1 MIGTPIVIYY
11 WVNCIYMSIVRR
23 HMRHIALATLAI
35 LSISI
40 PGANMSAFALTSS
53 SEFESHTLTGDDL
66 KNNPMA
72 AKILAEIEFSKKQVA
87 QLEQDQKN
95 KDLNAQLI
103 EQQRSIA
110 KQLEDQAYQMLQLQS
125 ESTNPQN
132 AFNKFVAT
140 IPNDSVKQVFVGE
153 FDFMQK
159 RVNAGNIAMKQVLD
173 NGGSWDEAMQAFSQQ
188 AGIKRTEMVSVNRDL
203 NVQYGLADPT
213 IQASFDKNGMLPDDY
228 IKIPN
233 QVLDHART

>member
-1 MIGTPIVIYY
+1 MAI
-11 WVNCIYMSIVRR
+11 MRR
-23 HMRHIALATLAI
+23 HLRHIALATLAT

-40 PGANMSAFALTSS
+40 PSLNMPAFALTQTGQ
-53 SEFESHTLTGDDL
+53 FESQTITGDDL

-72 AKILAEIEFSKKQVA
+72 AKILAEIEYSKKQVA

-95 KDLNAQLI
+95 KEMNAQLI
-103 EQQRSIA
+103 EQQRAIA
-110 KQLEDQAYQMLQLQS
+110 KQLEDQAYQMQQLQS
-125 ESTNPQN
+125 NSTNPQN

-159 RVNAGNIAMKQVLD
+159 RVDAGNLAMKQVLD
-173 NGGSWDEAMQAFSQQ
+173 NGGTWEEAMQVFSQY

-203 NVQYGLADPT
+203 NIQYGLADPT
-213 IQASFDKNGMLPDDY
+213 IQAAFDQNGMLPDDY
-228 IKIPN
+228 VKIPN
-233 QVLDHART
+233 SVLNHAGT

>member
-1 MIGTPIVIYY
+1 MIGIPIVIYHL
-11 WVNCIYMSIVRR
+11 VNCICMAMRR
-23 HMRHIALATLAI
+23 HLRHISLAALATL
-35 LSISI
+35 SISI
-40 PGANMSAFALTSS
+40 STFNMPAFALTQTGQ
-53 SEFESHTLTGDDL
+53 FESQTITGDDL

-72 AKILAEIEFSKKQVA
+72 AKILAEIEYSKKQVA

-95 KDLNAQLI
+95 KELNAQLI
-103 EQQRSIA
+103 EQQRAIA

-140 IPNDSVKQVFVGE
+140 IPNDNVKQVFVGE

-159 RVNAGNIAMKQVLD
+159 RVDAGNLAMKQVLD
-173 NGGSWDEAMQAFSQQ
+173 NGGTWEEAMQVFSQY

-203 NVQYGLADPT
+203 NVQYGLADPI
-213 IQASFDKNGMLPDDY
+213 IQAAFDQNGMLPDDY

-233 QVLDHART
+233 HVMTHAGI